1 MFMAK
6 MFTAQ
11 EPGTV
16 EYKIWKTYNGI
27 LFRDKKRNELSS
39 HERTRRNCKY
49 TLLSQRSQPE
59 KAMYCMNATWH
70 SGKGKT
76 RETV

>member
-6 MFTAQ
+6 IFTAQ

-27 LFRDKKRNELSS
+27 LFRDKNETS
-39 HERTRRNCKY
+39 C
-49 TLLSQRSQPE
+49 Q
-59 KAMYCMNATWH
+59 AMKGHGGAVNAH
-70 SGKGKT
+70 Y
-76 RETV
+76 